1 MRTGGWALG
10 PQQSSTAP
18 LAVLTFV
25 PTDLLGVGIFRQY
38 DKIAAVRGLGEWRGS
53 LRRHDPLSKTRDYST
68 KSN

>member
-1 MRTGGWALG
+1 MGSRPTTVEYGAI
-10 PQQSSTAP
+10 SSANLRSYRP
-18 LAVLTFV
+18 
-25 PTDLLGVGIFRQY
+25 GIGIFRQY